1 MKLSAPSTRGSAA
14 ASLHFGILNIMQRLT
29 RVTRH
34 LASSCSVAGAEVAED
49 LVGDRVTVTITVPA
63 ADEPIDGR
71 LILMVS
77 REQEPMR
84 HVGFMDALQ
93 ETMMAGVD
101 VDALAPG
108 ETIIVTGEAV
118 GFPLATLGELPQ
130 GAYYVQ
136 AVLNRYETFNL
147 STGHTVKLPPGD
159 QGDGQSWRKA
169 PGNFFCEPVQV
180 ELGHGASLSLCLDQV
195 MPPIDPPKDT
205 EYIKHVTI
213 VSKRLTEFWGRE
225 IKLGAH
231 VLLPEGFVQHP
242 DARYPL
248 ALFHVRETHTQQ
260 PPYASG
266 TRYRDCRLAHG
277 FLTLAYM
284 VDHRAISLQI
294 LVASD
299 RSPQI
304 PRLSQISS
312 LGLAYQATTKYSSKS
327 TTISTSAGPQKG
339 FHAFYA
345 LKFSTQHLTMYAGF
359 DAACDIFVP
368 EGVPRW
374 KPHIPHFCCRVR
386 LVRTTLTQ

>member
-1 MKLSAPSTRGSAA
+1 
-14 ASLHFGILNIMQRLT
+14 MQRLT

-49 LVGDRVTVTITVPA
+49 VLVGDHVTVTITVPA

-93 ETMMAGVD
+93 GTMMAGVD

-248 ALFHVRETHTQQ
+248 ALFHVRETHT
-260 PPYASG
+260 
-266 TRYRDCRLAHG
+266 
-277 FLTLAYM
+277 
-284 VDHRAISLQI
+284 
-294 LVASD
+294 
-299 RSPQI
+299 
-304 PRLSQISS
+304 
-312 LGLAYQATTKYSSKS
+312 
-327 TTISTSAGPQKG
+327 
-339 FHAFYA
+339 
-345 LKFSTQHLTMYAGF
+345 
-359 DAACDIFVP
+359 
-368 EGVPRW
+368 
-374 KPHIPHFCCRVR
+374 
-386 LVRTTLTQ
+386 